1 MALGIFIGLKANHI
15 ANIPESKIP
24 AEEQLR
30 VEHEGK
36 QNAIISDILVFGGL
50 LTLISIP
57 VIDFTK
63 WAKE

>member
-1 MALGIFIGLKANHI
+1 MALGIFIGLKTNHL
-15 ANIPESKIP
+15 ANIPASKIP
-24 AEEQLR
+24 PEEQFR
-30 VEHEGK
+30 VANETKRNEL
-36 QNAIISDILVFGGL
+36 ISDILVFGGL